1 LEYIEVYLPLG
12 IIFKLFCK
20 EIDLQMKGFLSVA
33 ILTILLLGSCTSTQV
48 QNTLGVLSNGS
59 GITAAEA
66 GNRLKEALSK
76 GLVTGIGIL
85 SKENG
90 FYGNDLVRIPWPD
103 EAKFVM
109 DAMLKIGMKKQ
120 VDNVNL
126 ALNRAAERASAEALD
141 VFLQT
146 VRQMTIQDAMGILL
160 GGDGAATNYLRRTTT
175 PILTEK
181 FRPIVESSLMAT
193 NATKLW
199 SDAIDAYNKIPL
211 VNKKVETDLTSFVTQ
226 KALEG
231 VYLTVQDEENKIR
244 NNISER
250 TSPLLQ
256 KVFGYADSQKK

>member
-1 LEYIEVYLPLG
+1 
-12 IIFKLFCK
+12 
-20 EIDLQMKGFLSVA
+20 MKGFPSIG
-33 ILTILLLGSCTSTQV
+33 ILVILLLGSCTSTQA
-48 QNTLGVLSNGS
+48 QQKLGTLFSKG
-59 GITAAEA
+59 GITSTEA
-66 GNRLKEALSK
+66 GNGLKEALSK

-90 FYGNDLVRIPWPD
+90 FYGNPLVRIPWPE
-103 EAKFVM
+103 EARSVM

-146 VRQMTIQDAMGILL
+146 VEQMTLQDAVSVVLE
-160 GGDGAATNYLRRTTT
+160 GDGAATDYLRKSTTT
-175 PILTEK
+175 ILTEK
-181 FRPIVESSLMAT
+181 FRPIIESSLMAT
-193 NATKLW
+193 NATRLW
-199 SDAIDAYNKIPL
+199 SDALDTYNKIPL
-211 VNKKVETDLTSFVTQ
+211 MNKKVETDLTTFVTQ

-231 VYLTVQDEENKIR
+231 VFLTVQEEENKIR

-256 KVFGYADSQKK
+256 KVFGYADSKKK

>member
-1 LEYIEVYLPLG
+1 VLIFYLPGG

-20 EIDLQMKGFLSVA
+20 EIDLLMKGFLSVG
-33 ILTILLLGSCTSTQV
+33 ILTILLLGSCTTTQV
-48 QNTLGVLSNGS
+48 QQTLGVLSGGG
-59 GITAAEA
+59 GITSSEA
-66 GNRLKEALSK
+66 GNGLKEALTK
-76 GLVTGIGIL
+76 GLITGIGIL

-90 FYGNDLVRIPWPD
+90 FYGNQLVRIPWPE
-103 EAKFVM
+103 EAQFVM
-109 DAMLKIGMKKQ
+109 DAMLKIGMKMQ

-141 VFLQT
+141 VFVQT
-146 VRQMTIQDAMGILL
+146 VKQMTLQDAMGILL

-181 FRPIVESSLMAT
+181 FRPIIESSLMAT
-193 NATKLW
+193 NATRLW
-199 SDAIDAYNKIPL
+199 SDAIDTYNKIPL
-211 VNKKVETDLTSFVTQ
+211 VNKKVETDLTAFVTE

-231 VYLTVQDEENKIR
+231 VYVMVQEEENKIR